1 MKEFVRVCMS
11 RYFFILVL
19 LLSGFSCATTDLP
32 PIRSGGKTF
41 QMEDDERQLWQ
52 DADRLEKRINRSNC
66 IYKDLSLESYIEEIT
81 RKLAPEGL
89 GTQEVKLRI
98 KILKD
103 SHFNAFALPNGA
115 IYLNTGIL
123 SRFDNEA
130 QLATLLGHELAHI
143 THRHAIKEMRNTEN
157 KIALVQALR
166 LLVVVAGSSFGLGL
180 FVLGDDVDQLWALS
194 AIRGYSRELET
205 EADEDGFSAM
215 IRAGYDPLE
224 APRVF
229 EHLMWERD
237 EEKVKEPYFFATHPK
252 LQERLDNYR
261 RLLQNLPTSAR
272 LKEQRL
278 VGIDSYQSRI
288 ETVLIENA
296 VMDLER
302 GRYKAARAALER
314 ALNRASQSP
323 RVHFLLGEL
332 HRKSGSRSANIES
345 AVTAYQKAIRL
356 DPNYGE
362 PHRELGFLYRA
373 QGRKEEAYSEFQTY
387 IRLCLQA
394 TDVPIIKGFLKELK
408 GNTNGGSNHDP
419 ARLGEVR

>member
-1 MKEFVRVCMS
+1 
-11 RYFFILVL
+11 
-19 LLSGFSCATTDLP
+19 
-32 PIRSGGKTF
+32 
-41 QMEDDERQLWQ
+41 
-52 DADRLEKRINRSNC
+52 
-66 IYKDLSLESYIEEIT
+66 
-81 RKLAPEGL
+81 
-89 GTQEVKLRI
+89 
-98 KILKD
+98 
-103 SHFNAFALPNGA
+103 
-115 IYLNTGIL
+115 
-123 SRFDNEA
+123 
-130 QLATLLGHELAHI
+130 
-143 THRHAIKEMRNTEN
+143 
-157 KIALVQALR
+157 
-166 LLVVVAGSSFGLGL
+166 
-180 FVLGDDVDQLWALS
+180 
-194 AIRGYSRELET
+194 
-205 EADEDGFSAM
+205 
-215 IRAGYDPLE
+215 
-224 APRVF
+224 
-229 EHLMWERD
+229 MWERD